1 MPARRRSTSHNP
13 GKQEPEAREF
23 IHGKDVT
30 NVYDTR
36 SRKTEEFR
44 PIERGKV
51 SMYTCGPTV
60 YNYVH
65 IGNLR
70 TFIFYDI
77 VKRAF
82 RFNNYEVKH
91 VMNITDVDDKTIKGA
106 MESRVSLKEYTELY
120 TGYFMEDIEKLNIAM
135 DTKFTKATDN
145 IEEMQKIIVKLL
157 KEGYAYEAEDGV
169 YFNVSKFKDY
179 GKLSGMKVNG
189 QYSRIKND
197 EYDKENASDFALWK
211 YWDENDGEVYWGG
224 KLKKG
229 RPGWHIECSAMSM
242 KYLGKTIDIHCG
254 AVDLIFPHHENEIAQ
269 SESYSKQKF
278 VDYWLHGEHLL
289 VNNQKMSKSLNNFYT
304 LRDLESQGFNPLSF
318 RLMVIDSHYRN
329 KLDFNFEGLKKYE
342 RLLAKIDLAVKSLNK
357 TEKYEEKEDKYSRIQ
372 TKEKVDG
379 GLESFKDAVN
389 SDLNTHAALQNFFSL
404 LDLADERVKKGK
416 VDKGEFSMLSS
427 AISKMNG
434 FLGIYVDYEIPKE
447 IIELAEERE
456 KKRKDKQFPEADIL
470 RERINEKG
478 YFIAD
483 LPNTFV
489 ITKKYLD

>member
-1 MPARRRSTSHNP
+1 MEIYNTLSKKVENFKALKE
-13 GKQEPEAREF
+13 GL
-23 IHGKDVT
+23 VT
-30 NVYDTR
+30 
-36 SRKTEEFR
+36 
-44 PIERGKV
+44 
-51 SMYTCGPTV
+51 MYTCGPTV

-70 TFIFYDI
+70 TFIFYDM

-82 RFNNYEVKH
+82 KFNDYKVKH

-106 MESRVSLKEYTELY
+106 IESRVSLKEYTELY
-120 TGYFMEDIEKLNIAM
+120 TKYFMEDLEKLNVDM
-135 DTKFTKATDN
+135 DIKFTKATDN
-145 IEEMQKIIVKLL
+145 IDEMQKIIAKLL
-157 KEGYAYEAEDGV
+157 KEGYAYEAEDGI
-169 YFNVSKFKDY
+169 YFSVSKFKDY

-189 QYSRIKND
+189 DYSRIKTD
-197 EYDKENASDFALWK
+197 EYDKDNAADFALWK
-211 YWDENDGEVYWGG
+211 YWDTNDGKVHWEG

-304 LRDLESQGFNPLSF
+304 LRDLEKQGFNPLSF

-329 KLDFNFEGLKKYE
+329 KLDFNFENLRKYE
-342 RLLAKIDLAVKSLNK
+342 KLLGKIDLSIKALNK
-357 TEKYEEKEDKYSRIQ
+357 TKKYDEKEDSYSRIQ
-372 TKEKVDG
+372 TKQKVDNE
-379 GLESFKDAVN
+379 LQAFKEAVN
-389 SDLNTHAALQNFFSL
+389 NDLNTHEALQHFLSL
-404 LDLADERVKKGK
+404 LDLADEKTEKGK
-416 VDKGEFSMLSS
+416 IDNKEFSALSN

-434 FLGIYVDYEIPKE
+434 FLGVYIDYEIPQE
-447 IIELAEERE
+447 MIALAEERE
-456 KKRKDKQFPEADIL
+456 KKRKDKDFVAADLL
-470 RERINEKG
+470 RQRISENG